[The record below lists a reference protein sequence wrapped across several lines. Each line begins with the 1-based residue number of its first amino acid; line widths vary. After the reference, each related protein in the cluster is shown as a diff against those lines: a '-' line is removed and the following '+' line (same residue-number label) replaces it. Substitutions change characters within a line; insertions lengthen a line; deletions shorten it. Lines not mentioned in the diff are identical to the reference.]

1 MQSNA
6 KQIKDR
12 FVKLLDDG
20 LPHSRK
26 ELFTY
31 AKEDVEDNTYTIG
44 MLTGALKT
52 LVDSCNIYY
61 CIERGIYQKIEPSEK
76 TPDDIISGYLSI
88 LKKALE
94 KANRNLTDP
103 LSLLEMDEEEKL
115 KMKEIQECI
124 QNIEE
129 TVKCLEEWGTY
140 YIL

>member
-26 ELFTY
+26 ELFAY
-31 AKEDVEDNTYTIG
+31 AKEDEEENTYTIG
-44 MLTGALKT
+44 MLAGALKT
-52 LVDSCNIYY
+52 LVDSCNMYH

-76 TPDDIISGYLSI
+76 TSDDIISGYLSI
-88 LKKALE
+88 LKKTLE
-94 KANRNLTDP
+94 KTNRNLVDP
-103 LSLLEMDEEEKL
+103 FSLLEMDQEEKL
-115 KMKEIQECI
+115 KMREIQECI

-129 TVKCLEEWGTY
+129 TVKRMEG
-140 YIL
+140 